1 MNKENVMPSSLTEA
15 ERAETMKLWET
26 YIKIPD
32 KNVRRVAM
40 AYLEGMAAAFM
51 DQAPKPTA

>member
-1 MNKENVMPSSLTEA
+1 MPSSLTEA

-51 DQAPKPTA
+51 DQAPKVTA